1 MPKSL
6 TADLKELMQSHDI
19 YDEKRFRKCLRL
31 IRPKRQVS
39 SSHPYRVFQELIK
52 SDLHARI
59 PMEGDSKEVFG
70 KRSKLASLAY
80 QAYKNAGN
88 EYTDEVKQIIKEG

>member
-1 MPKSL
+1 
-6 TADLKELMQSHDI
+6 MQSHDI

-59 PMEGDSKEVFG
+59 PMKATLEVFG